1 MSVQEYKRQAFETI
15 MDMLWRQWSSL
26 GIPGQIAAGK
36 NSVEVLDPEALL
48 LFSAG
53 FARYDQRLYDLILDW
68 MDVHSCQINI
78 QRLKALHAKADFK
91 DTQSLGYISAVAS
104 ETEPSR
110 WKKPAV
116 DYSPSC
122 VIPAVA
128 LFRNQD
134 DEPESFIPKS
144 DPVALRYGFERNVRQ
159 KSGKI
164 PSCIPESTASLL
176 FRMRSIMGI
185 SARAETILIML
196 TNQCCKVKD
205 IVDQS
210 GYTWKSIQDVV
221 HELVAGHFVSTFNET
236 KRGRQYYLSQPE
248 KIRQLFGFRKI
259 AFPNW
264 LEVYDSIALI
274 WKTISNPNLAKVS
287 DITFQNELKI
297 IFDGRI
303 QKTLLLSANPDI
315 AKLSQL
321 IHVCPK

>member
-1 MSVQEYKRQAFETI
+1 MSVQEYKRQVFDAI

-26 GIPGQIAAGK
+26 GVPGQIASGK
-36 NSVEVLDPEALL
+36 NTETVLDPEALL

-68 MDVHSCQINI
+68 MGVHSSLINI

-91 DTQSLGYISAVAS
+91 DTPSLGYISAVAA

-110 WKKPAV
+110 WKKPAE
-116 DYSPSC
+116 DYSPSYN
-122 VIPAVA
+122 VPAVA

-134 DEPESFIPKS
+134 DEPEGFIPACE
-144 DPVALRYGFERNVRQ
+144 PLALRYGFERNVRQ

-196 TNQCCKVKD
+196 TNQSCKVKE

-210 GYTWKSIQDVV
+210 GYTWKSIQDVLQ
-221 HELVAGHFVSTFNET
+221 ELVAGHFVSFINGT
-236 KRGRQYYLSQPE
+236 KRGKQYYLSQPE
-248 KIRQLFGFRKI
+248 RIRQLFGFRKI
-259 AFPNW
+259 VFPNW
-264 LEVYDSIALI
+264 LEVYDSIGLL

-287 DITFQNELKI
+287 ENTFQNELRN
-297 IFDGRI
+297 IFDNKI
-303 QKTLLLSANPDI
+303 QKTLLTSVNPDI
-315 AKLSQL
+315 IKLVQMVPIL
-321 IHVCPK
+321 HI